1 MQIKN
6 HGEWTPYKPNPFP
19 KEAPPNAL
27 FCSNQSGVDWYDYS
41 RKNFT
46 DPNSIKMT
54 VMLMKDG
61 NGVIMAANKDV
72 SFLFPQHLTVIE
84 VFGLQ
89 SDDPQKDFGR
99 KIYHSANGTFSD
111 DPMPPINLPQTTFGP
126 PEDVVFT
133 PPPLPP
139 EKIVEENLEGFGP
152 SSNVNVVKF

>member
-41 RKNFT
+41 RKVFT

-54 VMLMKDG
+54 IMTDSSGDG
-61 NGVIMAANKDV
+61 IVMAANKDV

-89 SDDPQKDFGR
+89 STDPQAEFGR
-99 KIYHSANGTFSD
+99 KIYHSANGTFSN
-111 DPMPPINLPQTTFGP
+111 DPSPPIPLPQNKISA
-126 PEDVVFT
+126 PETIIFT
-133 PPPLPP
+133 PPPVEP
-139 EKIVEENLEGFGP
+139 ETMVVMNLEADG
-152 SSNVNVVKF
+152 NVNIVKF